1 MNATDGGSRTGFTVN
16 TDVMDQ
22 KARDVADLVRR
33 IQDALADLDRRMGVL
48 FQTWQGDGSSA
59 YRTVHTDWQTDYK
72 SLNESLRAIG
82 QNLATTSATYVKAD
96 VDNTP
101 A

>member
-1 MNATDGGSRTGFTVN
+1 MNATDGGSRAGFAVN
-16 TDVMDQ
+16 TDVMNQ
-22 KARDVADLVRR
+22 KASDVAGLVGR
-33 IQDALADLDRRMGVL
+33 IQDALADLDRRMSVL
-48 FQTWQGDGSSA
+48 FETWRGDGSSA
-59 YRTVHTDWQTDYK
+59 YRTVHTDWQADYK

-82 QNLATTSATYVKAD
+82 KNLAANSATYVQTD